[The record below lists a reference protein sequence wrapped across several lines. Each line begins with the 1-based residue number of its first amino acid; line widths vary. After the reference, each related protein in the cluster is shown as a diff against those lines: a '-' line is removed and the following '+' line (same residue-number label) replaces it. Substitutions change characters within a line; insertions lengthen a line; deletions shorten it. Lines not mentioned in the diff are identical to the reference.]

1 MRLGRTTE
9 KETVKEPCILPL
21 VRLFVKQL
29 ANQNKAEGWGS
40 RGGDGRKPNIDLD
53 TARFNISFA
62 FLAV

>member
-1 MRLGRTTE
+1 MY
-9 KETVKEPCILPL
+9 LPL

-40 RGGDGRKPNIDLD
+40 RGGGGGKPSTDLD